1 MTTYVLY
8 HQYCDDET
16 QQIIKK
22 IIGFFP
28 NDKAGAIVYSNFYTF
43 INDFVNEENS
53 DTVEIEEIDNKNIR
67 FNFAKYVQ
75 SVDNIVYDDDDTRN
89 ELEEMDLHVDEFV
102 EEDIILQYMNIN
114 TEEYRLVMDRLINQQ
129 KQYDVEDEM
138 DLNVNANTEEH
149 GLVSDYIQH
158 KKDDVESEKRDIVSQ
173 MSKLLIK
180 K

>member
-1 MTTYVLY
+1 MTTYVVY

-28 NDKAGAIVYSNFYTF
+28 NDKPGAIVYSNFYTF
-43 INDFVNEENS
+43 INYFVNEENS

-75 SVDNIVYDDDDTRN
+75 SVDNIVYDDIDMRN
-89 ELEEMDLHVDEFV
+89 ELEEMDLHVDDFR
-102 EEDIILQYMNIN
+102 EDIILQYMNIN
-114 TEEYRLVMDRLINQQ
+114 TEEYRLVNDCILNQQ
-129 KQYDVEDEM
+129 EEYYVESKEM

-158 KKDDVESEKRDIVSQ
+158 KKDVESEKRDIVSQ

>member
-1 MTTYVLY
+1 MTTYVVY

-28 NDKAGAIVYSNFYTF
+28 NDKPGAIVYSNFYTF
-43 INDFVNEENS
+43 INYFVNEENS

-75 SVDNIVYDDDDTRN
+75 SVDNIVYDDMRN
-89 ELEEMDLHVDEFV
+89 ELEEMDLHVDDFK
-102 EEDIILQYMNIN
+102 EDIILQYMNIN
-114 TEEYRLVMDRLINQQ
+114 TEEYRLVNDCILNQQ
-129 KQYDVEDEM
+129 EEYDVESEEM

-158 KKDDVESEKRDIVSQ
+158 KKDVESEKRDIVSQ

>member
-43 INDFVNEENS
+43 INDIVNKENS

-75 SVDNIVYDDDDTRN
+75 SVDNIVYDDMRN
-89 ELEEMDLHVDEFV
+89 ELEEMDLNVNEF

-114 TEEYRLVMDRLINQQ
+114 TEERRLVIDYILNQQ
-129 KQYDVEDEM
+129 KQ
-138 DLNVNANTEEH
+138 
-149 GLVSDYIQH
+149 
-158 KKDDVESEKRDIVSQ
+158 DDVESEKRRIVSQ